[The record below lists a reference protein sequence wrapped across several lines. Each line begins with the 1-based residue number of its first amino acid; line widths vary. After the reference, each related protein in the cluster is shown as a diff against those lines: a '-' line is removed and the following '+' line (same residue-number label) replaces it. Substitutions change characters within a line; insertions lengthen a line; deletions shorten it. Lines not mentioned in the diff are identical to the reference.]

1 MFEMLICQKNKVK
14 VACGAD
20 IMVGI
25 ISSYYEQ
32 FQLIKVNN
40 VLLPIEHIHW
50 IEVLDE
56 DLECTPMNNPP
67 FPNLRPVGQLFAPY
81 NLVNQE
87 RTGKPASPR

>member
-56 DLECTPMNNPP
+56 DLECTPMNNP
-67 FPNLRPVGQLFAPY
+67 LS
-81 NLVNQE
+81 
-87 RTGKPASPR
+87 KPAPGWSIVCPL

>member
-56 DLECTPMNNPP
+56 DLECTPMNTPP
-67 FPNLRPVGQLFAPY
+67 FQTCVRLVNCLPPY
-81 NLVNQE
+81 NPVNQE

>member
-67 FPNLRPVGQLFAPY
+67 FQTCARLVNCLPPY